1 MKDKLLVPPEPVKA
15 PVTGK
20 PRREFKW
27 GKLDESWRE
36 AFIKPLKDAIDVY
49 TDNQAVEAVPMGM
62 MVPPDSILPSR
73 LVLTNKSEAK
83 EIAKAKLK
91 ARWVLAGHLDKEAG
105 KYATEAPASEILVLL
120 LSDKNI
126 WTRSILAPAPDD
138 EAAEP
143 EDRDHAWSWSTD
155 ASYMSYWSGG
165 WQSYEYGSSYGN
177 WDSWRYQPH
186 GGAWSACDW
195 HRESDMAREEEM
207 PELLPDYVQGWPGT
221 LGNS

>member
-1 MKDKLLVPPEPVKA
+1 MSHATEAEEITEKLEAAMKDKLLVPPEPVKA

-126 WTRSILAPAPDD
+126 WTRSILV
-138 EAAEP
+138 
-143 EDRDHAWSWSTD
+143 
-155 ASYMSYWSGG
+155 GG
-165 WQSYEYGSSYGN
+165 KVPI
-177 WDSWRYQPH
+177 DV
-186 GGAWSACDW
+186 
-195 HRESDMAREEEM
+195 HRLRCS
-207 PELLPDYVQGWPGT
+207 PLHIT
-221 LGNS
+221 LTS